1 MTAPAMPSPMSAAA
15 VEPLAC
21 TLSPAEE
28 LLIAVPP
35 EVVLAAPLL
44 NCTWPCEQPAMK
56 TVNKIMRNFIRV
68 SYRAAQ
74 AFCRRSRTAAHAGAS
89 GGASTRIVSQPA
101 ASSSRNAA

>member
-1 MTAPAMPSPMSAAA
+1 MTAPAMPRPMSAAA

-35 EVVLAAPLL
+35 EVV
-44 NCTWPCEQPAMK
+44 PCEQPAMK
-56 TVNKIMRNFIRV
+56 TVNTIMRNFIRV

-74 AFCRRSRTAAHAGAS
+74 AFCRRSRTAAHSGAS